1 MRPSDWLKTAVILAS
16 GLGVFGCGSNPPQ
29 LPSPEATPKSAVE
42 GTLVFH
48 LSDTIKVRIPTNR
61 SPEKLVLKNGAERLV
76 LLPIDSACYRVPVFD
91 GMLCLDREGQGSWTD
106 VLRTGRTPYTVDIE
120 FIEEKVGG
128 SINGEWTSNETWR
141 MAFGNED
148 PWFGDLVLNRSS
160 KGQLKGTIETATGDF
175 RYLHGEETNGML
187 TLQTFD
193 GAHLFHF
200 SANTSITDSL
210 VDGVFS
216 SGNHYQ
222 TPFTAHLK
230 SDSDAPLASGNQ
242 AVWTQV
248 PIGYAGKDLLGN
260 PTEWVWSASDS
271 AVHVLSVMG
280 SWCPN
285 CMDEHRL
292 LADLMKSNPQMHVH
306 TLAFERGLDRVNGE
320 KMALNRLKQ
329 YSESMEL
336 WRYPNRWHVNLIG
349 PASKTEAQKR
359 LPFLD
364 KVVSFPTSIVLVPG
378 ANQPWIHS
386 GFNGPATGEKHEL
399 ERNRF
404 TQVINGLQESR

>member
-1 MRPSDWLKTAVILAS
+1 
-16 GLGVFGCGSNPPQ
+16 
-29 LPSPEATPKSAVE
+29 
-42 GTLVFH
+42 
-48 LSDTIKVRIPTNR
+48 
-61 SPEKLVLKNGAERLV
+61 
-76 LLPIDSACYRVPVFD
+76 
-91 GMLCLDREGQGSWTD
+91 
-106 VLRTGRTPYTVDIE
+106 
-120 FIEEKVGG
+120 
-128 SINGEWTSNETWR
+128 
-141 MAFGNED
+141 
-148 PWFGDLVLNRSS
+148 
-160 KGQLKGTIETATGDF
+160 
-175 RYLHGEETNGML
+175 
-187 TLQTFD
+187 
-193 GAHLFHF
+193 
-200 SANTSITDSL
+200 
-210 VDGVFS
+210 
-216 SGNHYQ
+216 
-222 TPFTAHLK
+222 
-230 SDSDAPLASGNQ
+230 
-242 AVWTQV
+242 
-248 PIGYAGKDLLGN
+248 
-260 PTEWVWSASDS
+260 
-271 AVHVLSVMG
+271 
-280 SWCPN
+280 
-285 CMDEHRL
+285 MDEHRL